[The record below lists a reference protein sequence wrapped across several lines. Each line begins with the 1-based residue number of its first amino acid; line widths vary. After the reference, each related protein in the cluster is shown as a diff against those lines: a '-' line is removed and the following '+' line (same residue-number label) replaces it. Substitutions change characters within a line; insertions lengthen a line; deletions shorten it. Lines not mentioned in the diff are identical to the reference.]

1 MGEEEDKPC
10 SNDSEKYVGQV
21 EIDDPCLLR
30 IITEDPTYQPTSAPS
45 LNVSVSP
52 SSSSAAPSTK
62 QSSGPSATP
71 SLVSS
76 DKPSTPPS
84 YGVSL
89 SPSAAPSLSS
99 SDKPS
104 STPST
109 TLPTYEP
116 TLVPTMSI
124 APSGLRVVEHKES
137 KIIVEPSGPDTP
149 DRATGLYSL
158 GIGIAAFIVLWSLV
172 MLKYMKKKSNN
183 NGEEKQDNEPDDDFI
198 VAPPVV
204 TVEAPVTMPSP
215 VTVDET
221 KAYWC
226 GCTPADLP

>member
-52 SSSSAAPSTK
+52 SAAPSTK

-84 YGVSL
+84 NVVSL

-104 STPST
+104 LTPST
-109 TLPTYEP
+109 TLPTYQP
-116 TLVPTMSI
+116 TLIPTMSI
-124 APSGLRVVEHKES
+124 APSGLRVVEHKEN

-149 DRATGLYSL
+149 DRAIGLYSL
-158 GIGIAAFIVLWSLV
+158 GIGIAAFVILWSLV

-183 NGEEKQDNEPDDDFI
+183 GEEKPDNDPDDDFI
-198 VAPPVV
+198 VAPPAV
-204 TVEAPVTMPSP
+204 TAAASVTMPSPP